1 MAISLASLQISK
13 RKAPVILIYGP
24 QGVGKNTFACCEHAP
39 LSVESPPGAARA
51 GVVVIQTEEGLGDIK
66 APAFPKAVSFEEVME
81 ALGSLYIEEH
91 QFDTIVIDSLD
102 WLEPLIWEYTC
113 RMNSWP
119 DIENP
124 GFGKGYIFTD
134 LVWRQFFSAINDLRN
149 DKGMTV
155 IMTAHQTIIT
165 VEDPELPT
173 YQTTEI
179 KLHKRAAAIA
189 KEYTDVILHASLK
202 TNLTNDSSAKKAE
215 LKKGE
220 ARQLAVTTG
229 QRIISTQPKPGA
241 TAKNRYHLPAELPLD
256 WSAFAAA
263 MQDSLNKVQTNQPTI

>member
-1 MAISLASLQISK
+1 MAISLARLQISK

-39 LSVESPPGAARA
+39 LSVESPPGAARE
-51 GVVVIQTEEGLGDIK
+51 GVVVIQTEEGLGDIQ
-66 APAFPKAVSFEEVME
+66 APAFPKALVFYDVME
-81 ALGSLYIEEH
+81 ALGSLYTEDH
-91 QFDTIVIDSLD
+91 QFTTVVVDSLD
-102 WLEPLIWEYTC
+102 WLEPLIWAHTC
-113 RMNSWP
+113 ELNNWP
-119 DIENP
+119 DLESA
-124 GFGKGYIFTD
+124 GFGKGYTAAD
-134 LVWRQFFSAINDLRN
+134 ATWRQFFSAINDLRN

-155 IMTAHQTIIT
+155 IMTAHQQVIT

-202 TNLTNDSSAKKAE
+202 TLLANDASAKKAE
-215 LKKGE
+215 VKKGE

-229 QRIISTQPKPGA
+229 QRIITTQPKPGA
-241 TAKNRYHLPAELPLD
+241 TAKNRFHLPAELPLC
-256 WSAFAAA
+256 WASFADA
-263 MQDSLNKVQTNQPTI
+263 MQASLNKVQTNQPTL